1 MSLSSAVFALL
12 VAIVL
17 LYLIPQAVQRR
28 AVLAESTADD
38 RFSPHMRV
46 LNVTAEGTP
55 VTLARSVRGPVLDPV
70 SAKRRTEAR
79 EMKRPTA
86 PVAARMT
93 ARDISAARAKHAAQ
107 IAERA
112 AAVKRRQI
120 LAGTLLAL
128 TLTLLVVG
136 LTTNLSAAWAL
147 IPGAALVAVLEAGR
161 RVAASY
167 RRADLQA
174 RKSIAQLER
183 RLRQMNL
190 RDEVAEPIPNT
201 SPADDVEAPAA
212 PKHAAAP
219 VEIEDEIEDEVET
232 EAPSVVEA
240 APVVEAREV
249 PEAIVADVQW
259 DPIAIPAPSYT
270 LKASAPRPAI
280 TPDADVLPSAEKA
293 ARVPMRP
300 VRASMLN
307 ASAAEAEEA
316 YEAPAIDIDS
326 ALARRR
332 VAGE

>member
-28 AVLAESTADD
+28 AVLAESTAND

-46 LNVTAEGTP
+46 LNVTADGAP

-112 AAVKRRQI
+112 AAVKRHQI
-120 LAGTLLAL
+120 LVGTLLAL

-147 IPGAALVAVLEAGR
+147 IPGGALGAVLEAGR

-167 RRADLQA
+167 CRADLQA

-190 RDEVAEPIPNT
+190 RDEVPNT
-201 SPADDVEAPAA
+201 SPADEVKAPAA

-219 VEIEDEIEDEVET
+219 VEVADEV

-240 APVVEAREV
+240 ALVVEAREV
-249 PEAIVADVQW
+249 PEAIVADVPW
-259 DPIAIPAPSYT
+259 VPVAIPAPSYT

-280 TPDADVLPSAEKA
+280 APDADVLPSAEKA
-293 ARVPMRP
+293 ARVPLRP

-307 ASAAEAEEA
+307 ASPAEAEEA

>member
-46 LNVTAEGTP
+46 LNVTADGAP

-147 IPGAALVAVLEAGR
+147 IPGGALIAVLEAGR

-219 VEIEDEIEDEVET
+219 VEVEDEVEDEA

-307 ASAAEAEEA
+307 ASPAEAEEA

>member
-46 LNVTAEGTP
+46 LNVTADGAP

-70 SAKRRTEAR
+70 SAKKRTEAR

-93 ARDISAARAKHAAQ
+93 ARDISVARAKHAAQ

-136 LTTNLSAAWAL
+136 LTTSLSAAWAL
-147 IPGAALVAVLEAGR
+147 IPGGALIAVLEAGR

-219 VEIEDEIEDEVET
+219 VEVEDEVEDEA

-307 ASAAEAEEA
+307 ASPAEAEEA
-316 YEAPAIDIDS
+316 YEAPAFDIDS

>member
-17 LYLIPQAVQRR
+17 LCLIPQAVQRR

-46 LNVTAEGTP
+46 LNVTAAGTP

-70 SAKRRTEAR
+70 SAKKRTEAR

-93 ARDISAARAKHAAQ
+93 ARDISVARAKHAAQ

-136 LTTNLSAAWAL
+136 LTTSLSAAWAL
-147 IPGAALVAVLEAGR
+147 IPGGALIAVLEAGR

-219 VEIEDEIEDEVET
+219 VEVEDEVEDEA

-307 ASAAEAEEA
+307 ASPAEAEEA
-316 YEAPAIDIDS
+316 YEAPAFDIDS